1 MLEIKMTKLLL
12 AISEQELLKCLSHE
26 PAILLAAVKR
36 GKSVARAIKEQ
47 NRKPKGAFHNDK
59 SQTAT

>member
-1 MLEIKMTKLLL
+1 MTKLLL
-12 AISEQELLKCLSHE
+12 AISEQELLRCLNHE
-26 PAILLAAVKR
+26 PAIFMAAVKR

-47 NRKPKGAFHNDK
+47 GRRPKGASHDDK